1 MRLLSILFSALAL
14 TAFLIAPAS
23 ACPWSK
29 SADSQQMTVADTNEI
44 PQVDTDI
51 SLATN
56 DLSDDVLLETVPL
69 PIPADEPTE

>member
-14 TAFLIAPAS
+14 IAFLIASAS
-23 ACPWSK
+23 ACSWSK
-29 SADSQQMTVADTNEI
+29 SADSQQMTVADTSEV

-56 DLSDDVLLETVPL
+56 DLSDDVLLETDPL
-69 PIPADEPTE
+69 PVPVDEPTE